1 MRYAIVTDG
10 VVSNI
15 IALRSSN
22 AADFPGAVALYDRP
36 AGIGD
41 SYQDGKFY
49 RDGAEVLTAAEEI
62 AAMRAALETLGV
74 ET

>member
-1 MRYAIVTDG
+1 MNYALIENG

-22 AADFPGAVALYDRP
+22 AADFPGAVALGGRP

-41 SYQDGKFY
+41 SYADGKFY
-49 RDGAEVLTAAEEI
+49 RDGAEIMTAAEEI

>member
-1 MRYAIVTDG
+1 MNYALIENG

>member
-41 SYQDGKFY
+41 SYTDGKFY
-49 RDGAEVLTAAEEI
+49 RDGVEIMTAAEEN
-62 AAMRAALETLGV
+62 ATLRAALETLGV